1 MRQRRTKVLL
11 ADGEMAM
18 TIEALKLFRQAVV
31 ANSAVEFFSKEQKS
45 LLADIRVDIET
56 LTDKLD
62 TAWRGK

>member
-1 MRQRRTKVLL
+1 MRRKRTKVLL
-11 ADGEMAM
+11 TDGEMAM